1 MSDTPNTGDVLHTT
15 LTVSHGTITVGTLDG
30 TTVVGGVN
38 GSGSVTLTGTAAQI
52 NAALASAN
60 YTGNS
65 NYYGPDSLV
74 VTTTDTVNGATTGP
88 QTVGIT
94 LADTTTVSE
103 AVPASLSGN
112 ENTAISLSGSNAIT
126 VSDTPNTGDVLTTTL
141 TVSHGTITVGTLD
154 GTTVVGGVNGSGSVT
169 LTGTAAQITAALA
182 SANYTGNS
190 NYYGPDSLVVTT
202 TDTVNGATTGP
213 QTVGITLA
221 DTTTVSDALPASL
234 SGNENTA
241 ISLSG
246 PTRSRCRIRRTPAT
260 CCTRR

>member
-1 MSDTPNTGDVLHTT
+1 M
-15 LTVSHGTITVGTLDG
+15 
-30 TTVVGGVN
+30 
-38 GSGSVTLTGTAAQI
+38 TLTGTAAQI

-103 AVPASLSGN
+103 A
-112 ENTAISLSGSNAIT
+112 
-126 VSDTPNTGDVLTTTL
+126 
-141 TVSHGTITVGTLD
+141 
-154 GTTVVGGVNGSGSVT
+154 
-169 LTGTAAQITAALA
+169 
-182 SANYTGNS
+182 
-190 NYYGPDSLVVTT
+190 
-202 TDTVNGATTGP
+202 
-213 QTVGITLA
+213 
-221 DTTTVSDALPASL
+221 LPASL

-260 CCTRR
+260 C